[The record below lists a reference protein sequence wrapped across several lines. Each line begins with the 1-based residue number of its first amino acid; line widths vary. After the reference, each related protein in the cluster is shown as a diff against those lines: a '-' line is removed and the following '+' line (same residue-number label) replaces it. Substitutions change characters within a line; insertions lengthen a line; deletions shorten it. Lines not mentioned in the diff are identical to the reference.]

1 MATFKKLTTGKWQ
14 AQIFKA
20 GKRSAKSFPT
30 KRAAQDWANRQ
41 EFLVVN
47 PEPVIAPLSIL
58 TVKEVFDRYAR
69 EVSVLR
75 KGEKWEVIRL
85 NKIGRD
91 KIGKIVICEL
101 RSSDIADWRDRR
113 LQEVGPASVAR
124 EMNLISGV
132 MTVARKEW
140 QYISTNPVSDVREPK
155 KPPARDRVVT
165 DEELAL
171 LAHSGGSDLSRKTA
185 RVYHAFRFAMET
197 AMRAS
202 EIVRLSWSDL
212 DLERRVIHIPLTK
225 NGHARDVPMTL
236 EAVRLVQELPAADPV
251 FDITTVNTDALWRK
265 LRDRAGVEGLHF
277 HDSRRN
283 ATTMLAKKLSV
294 LDLAKATGHR
304 DLKMLLNVYYKSDT
318 ADVARQLD

>member
-1 MATFKKLTTGKWQ
+1 MATFRQLESGKWQ

-20 GKRSAKSFPT
+20 GKRTSKSFPT
-30 KRAAQDWANRQ
+30 KKAAKDWAAR
-41 EFLVVN
+41 EEYLAVN
-47 PEPVIAPLSIL
+47 DEAEVSTL
-58 TVKEVFDRYAR
+58 TVSEVFDRYAR
-69 EVSVLR
+69 EVSVQR
-75 KGEKWEVIRL
+75 KGEKWEVVRL

-91 KIGKIVICEL
+91 KIGEIMISKL

-113 LQEVGPASVAR
+113 LLEVKPASVAR
-124 EMNLISGV
+124 EMNLLSGV

-140 QYISTNPVSDVREPK
+140 GYLASNPVSDVREPK
-155 KPPARDRVVT
+155 KPPPRDRVVT
-165 DEELAL
+165 EEELSL
-171 LAHSGGSDLSRKTA
+171 LAQSGGSDLANKTA
-185 RVYHAFRFAMET
+185 RVFHAFRFAMET

-202 EIVRLSWSDL
+202 EIVRMCWNDV
-212 DLERRVIHIPLTK
+212 DLERRVIHIPLSK
-225 NGHARDVPMTL
+225 NGHARDVPMSL
-236 EAVRLVQELPAADPV
+236 EAVRLVQELPVCDPV
-251 FDITTVNTDALWRK
+251 FNITTVNADVLWRK

-283 ATTMLAKKLSV
+283 ATTKLASKLNV